1 MDTRILLPRSAHP
14 SPQLFQPQ
22 LPQQLAQLQ
31 LPSSSSPN
39 SPSAHNTSQQNT
51 PYMMVSESLQSNTQ
65 TRTSPV
71 PTNQTKH
78 QKNTGQPARGQ
89 GSATRGQR
97 GASSGR
103 GGGIVGRQGSHSG
116 QCSTH
121 LDEDKSNESD
131 YIPIGFTLDNF
142 KSQLGNWT
150 KPSLRQVFGEN
161 KTPWRKCGYNTFLAF
176 SVKSAGTL
184 GIFLQRDAH
193 LDGTKEKQHLK
204 QHGKPSQPI
213 NKKFSMQ
220 GFHNTTNN
228 DDLLAADKIQLYD
241 PLYEDLVTTTKPSM
255 SLAKDLRKALMQGL
269 RLSNIL
275 SASTRRFVFD
285 LKLFTISN
293 ADNLTFYLLS
303 ATRYPGSGSFCKKLS
318 NNPYWLLVAKD
329 RWKAKETCK
338 AYSHTREIQEVV
350 NESRKNPP
358 PAKKPKPSNETRSIL
373 QKKLNQLL
381 GNTLGCDEQFFPKSA
396 NPASRLSERFPTSK
410 YPNLKMVQ
418 SEESQLSDEMF
429 ALGLEAM
436 ETKFRKQW
444 LANIEKGHFK
454 ITNTVQTSTTENNTT
469 KTNTT
474 QTNTTDP

>member
-1 MDTRILLPRSAHP
+1 M
-14 SPQLFQPQ
+14 
-22 LPQQLAQLQ
+22 LALIGRV
-31 LPSSSSPN
+31 LEKTLN
-39 SPSAHNTSQQNT
+39 S
-51 PYMMVSESLQSNTQ
+51 L
-65 TRTSPV
+65 
-71 PTNQTKH
+71 
-78 QKNTGQPARGQ
+78 
-89 GSATRGQR
+89 
-97 GASSGR
+97 
-103 GGGIVGRQGSHSG
+103 I
-116 QCSTH
+116 
-121 LDEDKSNESD
+121 
-131 YIPIGFTLDNF
+131 
-142 KSQLGNWT
+142 
-150 KPSLRQVFGEN
+150 GEN

-184 GIFLQRDAH
+184 VPPKGCSLGWDKRKTTLEAAWKALSAHQQEVFDARPCNHDKAKHVSRKGLEESTNAGPQALKH
-193 LDGTKEKQHLK
+193 LIR
-204 QHGKPSQPI
+204 I
-213 NKKFSMQ
+213 NSEV
-220 GFHNTTNN
+220 NTTSH
-228 DDLLAADKIQLYD
+228 LQ
-241 PLYEDLVTTTKPSM
+241 P
-255 SLAKDLRKALMQGL
+255 
-269 RLSNIL
+269 
-275 SASTRRFVFD
+275 
-285 LKLFTISN
+285 
-293 ADNLTFYLLS
+293 
-303 ATRYPGSGSFCKKLS
+303 TRYPGSGSFCKKLS